1 MESRAERTDCTQR
14 QMRTDRFSEVQS
26 LRESSES
33 NIRDSSSQFCSTS
46 GRIAG
51 DNLGMTRASMD
62 QGKREIRQTTA
73 AKMQEIRNLQGIIE
87 ELHAGIDHSFVKLEN
102 KLKHHPENPAA
113 VVQRHIKY
121 FNEVSQQISELHRRI
136 AVLSSEMDRMQQ
148 MVTPVQ
154 KNQERKI
161 RSEVNMEKI
170 SKPRS
175 QRNTFTTEVKSNLSV
190 HANLEG
196 DGHGRYT
203 YTGSQVPASSSQSNA
218 ARASV
223 NPAVINPVSG
233 IPLSSN
239 RYSVLEYT
247 DNTVDEDESDADII
261 CNEYCNENFPSEAEQ
276 KIDAEQS
283 PTRTKG
289 KTDLSNTHTPILQE
303 SSTAV
308 QKEISRPSVK
318 EIVRRF
324 EAADDGQ
331 KSEESTEKGV
341 RRENAI
347 NPCQEERIFTPSH
360 TVKVWRPR
368 EPPLFCGR
376 STEDV
381 HRWVSIMRNYLTFVE
396 CSEKQKVAF
405 ISTFLREAAHE
416 WLLLHEKENGTPK
429 SWKDLT
435 QALIKRF
442 GSNIRAQE
450 AQMALM
456 KISQGKRKMRDYSN
470 EFQSLLCRLPSY
482 DEKWMINLFIWGLQP
497 HIAKSVSLQ
506 YPNTVTEA
514 IKYAE
519 TADAALRASQKPYV
533 TGNSTAGKLMSQE
546 KKKRS
551 GIDEDKMREDE
562 SCKIFNKGKK
572 AFSFSVQRVK
582 GQWRK
587 TVKNAGETKRR
598 MNDDNAEKSPVKYI
612 HAPSH
617 AASEREDGLSRHHT
631 VNGPAAVWRNAVNS
645 VSKKVRAGYL
655 RRKGPIIEVNLA
667 ALARSKGAVVRT
679 VSQGKQNRKR

>member
-1 MESRAERTDCTQR
+1 MEKRVRSCSELETMKSRAKRTGCTQR
-14 QMRTDRFSEVQS
+14 QMRSDRPSEVQS
-26 LRESSES
+26 LRESNES
-33 NIRDSSSQFCSTS
+33 NIRNSSSQFCSTL

-51 DNLGMTRASMD
+51 ENLRVTRAGMD
-62 QGKREIRQTTA
+62 QRRREIRQTIA
-73 AKMQEIRNLQGIIE
+73 VKMQGIRNLQGIIE

-102 KLKHHPENPAA
+102 KLKNHPESHAA
-113 VVQRHIKY
+113 VVQGHIKY

-136 AVLSSEMDRMQQ
+136 TVLRSEMDRMQQ

-170 SKPRS
+170 SKPIRR
-175 QRNTFTTEVKSNLSV
+175 RNIFTTEVKSNLSV

-203 YTGSQVPASSSQSNA
+203 YTGSQVPASSSQPNA
-218 ARASV
+218 ARAFV

-239 RYSVLEYT
+239 RYSVLEHT
-247 DNTVDEDESDADII
+247 DNTIDVDGDDADII
-261 CNEYCNENFPSEAEQ
+261 CNEYSNDNFPSEVEQ

-283 PTRTKG
+283 PTKTKG
-289 KTDLSNTHTPILQE
+289 KADLSNTHTPILQE

-308 QKEISRPSVK
+308 QKEILRPSVK

-331 KSEESTEKGV
+331 KSEKSAQKGPK
-341 RRENAI
+341 EGKAKI
-347 NPCQEERIFTPSH
+347 PCQEERMFTPSH

-405 ISTFLREAAHE
+405 ISTFLREAADE
-416 WLLLHEKENGTPK
+416 SLLLHEKENGTPK

-450 AQMALM
+450 AQLALM
-456 KISQGKRKMRDYSN
+456 KISQGKRK
-470 EFQSLLCRLPSY
+470 
-482 DEKWMINLFIWGLQP
+482 
-497 HIAKSVSLQ
+497 
-506 YPNTVTEA
+506 
-514 IKYAE
+514 
-519 TADAALRASQKPYV
+519 
-533 TGNSTAGKLMSQE
+533 
-546 KKKRS
+546 
-551 GIDEDKMREDE
+551 
-562 SCKIFNKGKK
+562 
-572 AFSFSVQRVK
+572 
-582 GQWRK
+582 
-587 TVKNAGETKRR
+587 
-598 MNDDNAEKSPVKYI
+598 
-612 HAPSH
+612 
-617 AASEREDGLSRHHT
+617 
-631 VNGPAAVWRNAVNS
+631 
-645 VSKKVRAGYL
+645 
-655 RRKGPIIEVNLA
+655 
-667 ALARSKGAVVRT
+667 
-679 VSQGKQNRKR
+679 

>member
-1 MESRAERTDCTQR
+1 MKSQAERTDCTQR
-14 QMRTDRFSEVQS
+14 QMRTDRFREVQS
-26 LRESSES
+26 LRESNES
-33 NIRDSSSQFCSTS
+33 NIRNSSSQFCSTS
-46 GRIAG
+46 GRDAG
-51 DNLGMTRASMD
+51 ENLRMTRASID
-62 QGKREIRQTTA
+62 QRRRQIRQTIA
-73 AKMQEIRNLQGIIE
+73 VKMQEIRNLLGIIE

-102 KLKHHPENPAA
+102 KLKNHPENPAA
-113 VVQRHIKY
+113 VIQGHVRY
-121 FNEVSQQISELHRRI
+121 FNEISQQISELNRRI
-136 AVLSSEMDRMQQ
+136 AVLRSEIDKMHQ

-154 KNQERKI
+154 KSQEKKI
-161 RSEVNMEKI
+161 GSEVNMEKF
-170 SKPRS
+170 SKPRR
-175 QRNTFTTEVKSNLSV
+175 QRNNFTTEVNSNLSV
-190 HANLEG
+190 HANMEG

-203 YTGSQVPASSSQSNA
+203 YTGSQVPASSSQPNT
-218 ARASV
+218 ARAFV

-239 RYSVLEYT
+239 RYSVLEHT
-247 DNTVDEDESDADII
+247 DNTVDADGDDADII
-261 CNEYCNENFPSEAEQ
+261 CNEYSNDNFPNEAEQ

-308 QKEISRPSVK
+308 QMEISRPSVK

-331 KSEESTEKGV
+331 KSEKSAQKGAK
-341 RRENAI
+341 EGKAKI
-347 NPCQEERIFTPSH
+347 PCQEERMFTPFH
-360 TVKVWRPR
+360 AVQVWRPR
-368 EPPLFCGR
+368 EPPLFYGR

-381 HRWVSIMRNYLTFVE
+381 HRWVSIMRNYLTFLE

-429 SWKDLT
+429 SWKNLT

-497 HIAKSVSLQ
+497 HIAKSVGLQ

-533 TGNSTAGKLMSQE
+533 TGNSTAEKLMSQE
-546 KKKRS
+546 KKERS
-551 GIDEDKMREDE
+551 GLMRI
-562 SCKIFNKGKK
+562 K
-572 AFSFSVQRVK
+572 
-582 GQWRK
+582 
-587 TVKNAGETKRR
+587 
-598 MNDDNAEKSPVKYI
+598 
-612 HAPSH
+612 
-617 AASEREDGLSRHHT
+617 
-631 VNGPAAVWRNAVNS
+631 
-645 VSKKVRAGYL
+645 
-655 RRKGPIIEVNLA
+655 
-667 ALARSKGAVVRT
+667 
-679 VSQGKQNRKR
+679 